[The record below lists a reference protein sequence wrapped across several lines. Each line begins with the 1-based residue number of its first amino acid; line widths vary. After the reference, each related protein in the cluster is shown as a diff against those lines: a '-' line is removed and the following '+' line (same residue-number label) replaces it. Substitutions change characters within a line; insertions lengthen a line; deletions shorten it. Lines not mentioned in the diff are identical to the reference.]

1 MSLTLNNMR
10 YAVAVADTLSFTR
23 AAEVCKMTKAAIF
36 NGITSLEGFL
46 GYPVFE
52 RHSSGKGYEI
62 RVTEQGTAFL
72 KHAAACLAHSDQIK
86 RTRVR

>member
-10 YAVAVADTLSFTR
+10 YAVAVADSLSFTR
-23 AAEVCKMTKAAIF
+23 AAEMCKMTKAAIF
-36 NGITSLEGFL
+36 TGITSLEGFL

-62 RVTEQGTAFL
+62 RVTEQGAVFL
-72 KHAAACLAHSDQIK
+72 EHATACLAHADEIK
-86 RTRVR
+86 GTRVR